1 MFYLV
6 MAILTAFAITAG
18 FAIHT
23 KNETPEPIE
32 YFAMTMC
39 AIFGALLW
47 PLALVVLAMG
57 GVFWIVRD
65 FMNTPKVQIPEETG
79 DAE

>member
-23 KNETPEPIE
+23 KDETPEPIE
-32 YFAMTMC
+32 YCAMALG
-39 AIFGALLW
+39 AIIGAFLW
-47 PLALVVLAMG
+47 PLSFIVVAMG
-57 GVFWIVRD
+57 GVFWVVRD
-65 FMNTPKVQIPEETG
+65 FMKKSKVQILEEG
-79 DAE
+79 ESE